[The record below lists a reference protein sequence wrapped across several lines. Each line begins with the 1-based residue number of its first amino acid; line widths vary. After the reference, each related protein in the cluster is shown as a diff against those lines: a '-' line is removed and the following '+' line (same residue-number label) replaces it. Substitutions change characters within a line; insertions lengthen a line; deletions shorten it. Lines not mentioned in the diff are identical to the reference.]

1 MQITVMRHH
10 FTPLGWIFER
20 KKMLTWWTAMLG
32 SKQVKPQTGRPNTG
46 FLSRR
51 NKTPWLLGEVMGQV
65 ERLEKSKLPS
75 QRLHGCW
82 LAKK

>member
-1 MQITVMRHH
+1 
-10 FTPLGWIFER
+10 
-20 KKMLTWWTAMLG
+20 MLG

-51 NKTPWLLGEVMGQV
+51 DKTPWLLGEVMGQV